1 MAPLIRLCS
10 GRGWAFYLCD
20 MATETGMQMRGLS
33 LKEANAIIDGTFAEA
48 AKRKLRPL
56 SAIVLDA
63 GGRVKAFQKQD
74 GSSLLRFE
82 ISYGKAFGSLG
93 LGRPSRLVLQKA
105 KDKPL
110 FMESVVNLADGPIF
124 LEGGAQ
130 LIRDPSTGEVMGAVG
145 VTGDTNQ
152 MDDAC
157 AMAGIHAAGLKTD
170 EDFKDAA
177 QVAALNIKND
187 DWRST

>member
-1 MAPLIRLCS
+1 
-10 GRGWAFYLCD
+10 
-20 MATETGMQMRGLS
+20 MQMRGLS

-157 AMAGIHAAGLKTD
+157 AIAGIHAAGLKTD

>member
-1 MAPLIRLCS
+1 
-10 GRGWAFYLCD
+10 
-20 MATETGMQMRGLS
+20 MRGLS
-33 LKEANAIIDGTFAEA
+33 LKEANAVVDGTFAEA

-82 ISYGKAFGSLG
+82 IAYGKAFGSLG

-130 LIRDPSTGEVMGAVG
+130 LIRDPSSGEVMGAVG

-157 AMAGIHAAGLKTD
+157 AIVGIHAAGLKTD

-177 QVAALNIKND
+177 QVHALNIKND
-187 DWRST
+187 DWKST

>member
-1 MAPLIRLCS
+1 M
-10 GRGWAFYLCD
+10 
-20 MATETGMQMRGLS
+20 
-33 LKEANAIIDGTFAEA
+33 IDGTFAEA

-74 GSSLLRFE
+74 GCSLLRFE
-82 ISYGKAFGSLG
+82 IAYGKAFASLG

-130 LIRDPSTGEVMGAVG
+130 LVRDASGEVIGAIG

-157 AMAGIHAAGLKTD
+157 AIAGIHVAGLKTD
-170 EDFKDAA
+170 EDFKESD
-177 QVAALNIKND
+177 QVHALNIKD
-187 DWRST
+187 EDWPRGV

>member
-1 MAPLIRLCS
+1 
-10 GRGWAFYLCD
+10 
-20 MATETGMQMRGLS
+20 MQMRGLS

-74 GSSLLRFE
+74 GCSLLRFE
-82 ISYGKAFGSLG
+82 IAYGKAFGSLG

-130 LIRDPSTGEVMGAVG
+130 LIRDPASGEVMGAVG

-152 MDDAC
+152 MDDSC
-157 AMAGIHAAGLKTD
+157 AIAGIRAAGLKTD
-170 EDFKDAA
+170 EDFKDPE

>member
-1 MAPLIRLCS
+1 
-10 GRGWAFYLCD
+10 
-20 MATETGMQMRGLS
+20 MRGLS
-33 LKEANAIIDGTFAEA
+33 LKEANGIIEGTFAEA

-74 GSSLLRFE
+74 GCSLLRFE
-82 ISYGKAFGSLG
+82 IAYGKAFAALG

-105 KDKPL
+105 KEKPL
-110 FMESVVNLADGPIF
+110 FMESVVNLSDGPIF

-130 LIRDPSTGEVMGAVG
+130 LIRDPSGEVIGAVG
-145 VTGDTNQ
+145 VTGDINQ

-157 AMAGIHAAGLKTD
+157 AIAGIHYVSLKTD
-170 EDFKDAA
+170 VDFTDPQQAH
-177 QVAALNIKND
+177 ALNIKTED
-187 DWRST
+187 GPGGL